1 MNVVEANELVKTY
14 GSITALDGLSFDV
27 MEGEVFGLLG
37 PNGSGKTTTL
47 RILSTLIKPTSGT
60 ATVLGYDVVKEA
72 QRVKGLISYLP
83 GEAGAYQ
90 NLTGREYLQFMGNL
104 YASNREELTQM
115 IANASEISGLG
126 DRLKDKAK
134 TYSQGMGRRLLIA
147 RSLMFK
153 PKLAIMDEPTSGL
166 DVVHATYVRRMI
178 KDYVRSFGVTAL
190 VSSHNMLEVDFLCDR
205 IALINSGRILATGSP
220 REVKESTKSENLE
233 EAFMRVIGNG

>member
-1 MNVVEANELVKTY
+1 LNVVEANELVKTY
-14 GSITALDGLSFDV
+14 GSIPALDGLSFDV
-27 MEGEVFGLLG
+27 MEGEVFGLIG

-72 QRVKGLISYLP
+72 QRVKSLISYLP

-178 KDYVRSFGVTAL
+178 KDYVRNFGVTAL

-220 REVKESTKSENLE
+220 REIKESTKSENLE
-233 EAFMRVIGNG
+233 EAFMRVIDNG

>member
-14 GSITALDGLSFDV
+14 GSIPALDGLSFDV
-27 MEGEVFGLLG
+27 MEGEVFGLIG

-72 QRVKGLISYLP
+72 QRVKSLISYLP

-178 KDYVRSFGVTAL
+178 KDYVRNFGVTAL

-220 REVKESTKSENLE
+220 REIKESTKSENLE
-233 EAFMRVIGNG
+233 EAFMRVIDNG

>member
-1 MNVVEANELVKTY
+1 MNVVEAIDLVKTY
-14 GSITALDGLSFDV
+14 GSIPALDGLSFDV
-27 MEGEVFGLLG
+27 MEGEVFGLIG

-72 QRVKGLISYLP
+72 QRVKSLISYLP

-178 KDYVRSFGVTAL
+178 KDYVRNFGVTAL

-220 REVKESTKSENLE
+220 REIKESTKSENLE
-233 EAFMRVIGNG
+233 EAFMRVIDNG

>member
-1 MNVVEANELVKTY
+1 LNVVEANELVKTY

>member
-1 MNVVEANELVKTY
+1 MNVVEARDLKKIY
-14 GSITALDGLSFDV
+14 GSIVALDGVTFDV
-27 MEGEVFGLLG
+27 QQGEVFGLIG

-60 ATVLGYDVVKEA
+60 ATVLGHDVVDEA
-72 QRVKGLISYLP
+72 QKVKSLISYLP

-90 NLTGREYLQFMGNL
+90 NLTGNEYLRFMGNL
-104 YASNREELTQM
+104 YASNREELGQM
-115 IANASEISGLG
+115 IKADSEISGLG

-178 KDYVRSFGVTAL
+178 KDYVRDFGVTVL
-190 VSSHNMLEVDFLCDR
+190 LSSHNMLEVDYLCDR
-205 IALINSGRILATGSP
+205 IALINNGRLLAVGSP
-220 REVKESTKSENLE
+220 KEVKASTGAENLE
-233 EAFMRVIGNG
+233 DAFMKVINNG